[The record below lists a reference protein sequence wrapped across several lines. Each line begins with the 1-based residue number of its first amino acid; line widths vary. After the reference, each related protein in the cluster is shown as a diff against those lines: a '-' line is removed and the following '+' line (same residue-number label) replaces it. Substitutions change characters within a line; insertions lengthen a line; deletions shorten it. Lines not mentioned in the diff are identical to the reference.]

1 MTQPRGQQV
10 KSVNAR
16 YSVIR
21 YGVTPG
27 VAYSS
32 LSASGFPYAVGGASE
47 DVPGRVKGTAVS
59 PIPVLGGDT
68 ISIRVDGAPAVPVV
82 LSSTDTTVGRIVL
95 KVNAALGAAI
105 ASNDAGYLVLSSTTV
120 GDDSSIQIA
129 DGTAGMLSKL
139 GMVAGIYSGKTA
151 PADGLVT
158 LSADGL
164 GGIAPIATIDGKNLV
179 TDGGKLIYFSA
190 AGGGRSYLQTMA
202 GGIPITGRVT
212 YDGTDVRVSYF
223 AKTMDRVR
231 VKTLGSF
238 FSLLDGTNTLTLG
251 VNDQSFPVTFPSSP
265 YTRDQ
270 VIDRINSAYASARG
284 ISDTWA
290 RADGTLSAPF
300 SGLMGTGF
308 NIEVDG
314 TPQSVYFSTDPT
326 TVAEVK
332 AVIEGQVPGVTVAG
346 TPNATT
352 GPFIYIRSN
361 NMNGRTSSLK
371 IYAGESTD
379 SSSRSLSL
387 LGIRAGYY
395 GGCYV
400 ADQYGPDEIEIF
412 SSYRGPGA
420 GSFPNVSVAGS
431 GNTLTRMGLTSGTY
445 FPADPS
451 YVPVPPPHMV
461 ANEVIA
467 QSYEVL
473 LCYPSV
479 LEFGDVPEAADVVVQ
494 QYLAKSAGTNVY
506 PGNSVV
512 RALGGGVIISSTTS
526 RGFFD
531 VGKPIV
537 MSPEGILSSDAGGSQ
552 QSSSDIQFVEDIIRQ
567 ITRLNSSEIVQ
578 AVCGT
583 RFETPGDGSNT
594 GTPSQYMDFVTD
606 PTNVF
611 SGSPRGFRY
620 YVNPSV
626 LGFSVEDFPGG
637 TTAAHQVAA
646 ILRAGR
652 SLFSSDSALRLADEN
667 TVTAEP
673 VHGYVPLSSVNDK
686 FLKVGGKTALSSLPN
701 LSTYSLLQSTNARY
715 EIYIGDGTE
724 SFGDFSGPTALSQA
738 VAFLTS
744 QGANRCKII
753 VKPGNYAESSTVNL
767 NAFSDVSIDGL
778 FPSGA
783 DGVTTKSTTFF
794 FEHGG
799 IGIQFDGAL
808 AGSFVFKNI
817 KCVHSTASAFSIRA
831 WASVVDIDA
840 CFFNSQIQF
849 VDAYMFNMRRTQC
862 LGLATRAL
870 YLDYT
875 DAVSGTNTGYAD
887 VNISDCV
894 MYSAADNSCVLV
906 VDSTTFTQIRFRD
919 FTIERCVC
927 TPGCASTVGSAGTSL
942 AFTSDEGVGVLGVR
956 PSGNAYA
963 ITNGLVF
970 EAINLKSLDIRA
982 GLLGASGTT
991 KAPTAIFLVPSGA
1004 TGSADWEYGFD
1015 PAFRMDTVNVE
1026 DVNVEVVSGE
1036 NFGVVGFRT
1045 PIVMVAGVGIPP
1057 YVTPFYG
1064 KYASGNLRVMGLF
1077 VNCNLGAHGSTV
1089 VSMIPFFQDPKSHST
1104 LMSDAPCGLIG
1115 LAGQNVDINS
1125 IVVEDSIA
1133 GSLYETMM
1141 VCCYGSITFDGFT
1154 EEPRSTSQG
1163 DAAGP
1168 FSRLRF
1174 REAASNSLTGRI
1186 TQISNIR
1193 MCGGFY
1199 VDSYVKNATGSA
1211 FIYFEAMENRSC
1223 KRSLSNF
1230 QIYGFGMPLGSVSGI
1245 NVSAESYS
1253 YSYWL
1258 GFAGG
1263 IAIERG
1269 YIGNL
1274 GTGLQTMAYGIQASV
1289 GLFQELGNLKIR
1301 DVQVDG
1307 TSANGILILSGD
1319 QKRSITVQDCE
1330 IRQCGNLFGNTGLY
1344 AASSHTAGEN
1354 QGAFYIRD
1362 NIVSNCN
1369 TASSGQYVLTQINVR
1384 DQGNGS
1390 SSQPTFAYITGN
1402 NCRSPNGQMGRL
1414 NVIWTPSLA
1423 LPTSGSPSGINVQGA
1438 ETGYTGKTGAYI
1450 SYGEGLTWEPGL
1462 RCIHNSATFRSNVS
1476 DNS

>member
-16 YSVIR
+16 YSVFR

-27 VAYSS
+27 VPFSS
-32 LSASGFPYAVGGASE
+32 LGTSGFPYAVGGASE

-68 ISIRVDGAPAVPVV
+68 ISIRLDGAPAVLVV

-95 KVNAALGAAI
+95 KVNAALGAAV

-120 GDDSSIQIA
+120 GDGSSIQIA

-139 GMVAGIYSGKTA
+139 GMTAGTYSGKTA
-151 PADGLVT
+151 PADGIVT

-164 GGIAPIATIDGKNLV
+164 GGIAPLATVDGKNLV

-212 YDGTDVRVSYF
+212 YDGTDIRISYF
-223 AKTMDRVR
+223 AKTVDRVR

-251 VNDQSFPVTFPSSP
+251 VNDQSFSVTFPSGP

-270 VIDRINSAYASARG
+270 IIDRINSAYASARG

-290 RADGTLSAPF
+290 RADGTVSAPF
-300 SGLMGTGF
+300 SGLQGTGF

-314 TPQSVYFSTDPT
+314 TPQSVYFSTDPA

-332 AVIEGQVPGVTVAG
+332 AVIEGQVPGVTVSG

-361 NMNGRTSSLK
+361 NANGRTSSLK

-387 LGIRAGYY
+387 LGIRAGHY

-412 SSYRGPGA
+412 SAYRGPGA

-431 GNTLTRMGLTSGTY
+431 TSTLTRMGLTSGTY
-445 FPADPS
+445 FPAAPS

-461 ANEVIA
+461 ANEVIE
-467 QSYEVL
+467 QSYDVL

-479 LEFGDVPEAADVVVQ
+479 LEFGDVPEAADVAVQ

-512 RALGGGVIISSTTS
+512 RALGGGVILSSTTS

-552 QSSSDIQFVEDIIRQ
+552 QSSTDIQFVEDIIRQ
-567 ITRLNSSEIVQ
+567 ITRLNASDIVQ
-578 AVCGT
+578 SVCGS
-583 RFETPGDGSNT
+583 RFETPGYGSNT
-594 GTPSQYMDFVTD
+594 GSPSQYMDFFTD

-611 SGSPRGFRY
+611 SASPRGFRY
-620 YVNPSV
+620 FVNPSV
-626 LGFSVEDFPGG
+626 LGFSVEDFPAGV
-637 TTAAHQVAA
+637 TPAHQVAA
-646 ILRAGR
+646 ILRNGR
-652 SLFSSDSALRLADEN
+652 ALLSSDTALRLADVN
-667 TVTAEP
+667 TVDAETA
-673 VHGYVPLSSVNDK
+673 HGYVPLSSANDK

-701 LSTYSLLQSTNARY
+701 LSTYSLLQSANARY
-715 EIYIGDGTE
+715 EVYVGDGTN
-724 SFGDFSGPTALSQA
+724 SFGDFSGPDAISKA

-744 QGANRCKII
+744 EGADRCRII
-753 VKPGNYAESSTVNL
+753 VKPGDYSETATINL
-767 NAFSDVSIDGL
+767 SAMYDVAIEGL
-778 FPSGA
+778 FPCGSYGN
-783 DGVTTKSTTFF
+783 TTKSVTLNFAHSGT
-794 FEHGG
+794 G
-799 IGIQFDGAL
+799 IANVAGL
-808 AGSFVFKNI
+808 TGSFVFKNI
-817 KCVHSTASAFSIRA
+817 QCVHSTSTALSINA
-831 WASVVDIDA
+831 WASVVDIDG
-840 CFFNSQIQF
+840 CYFNSPVSVYDTYKF
-849 VDAYMFNMRRTQC
+849 SMRRTQC
-862 LGLATRAL
+862 LGFNSKAVVIG
-870 YLDYT
+870 YS
-875 DAVSGTNTGYAD
+875 DAVSGTNTGYVD

-894 MYSAADNSCVLV
+894 MYSGLNHPCVLV
-906 VDSTTFTQIRFRD
+906 IDETTFTQVRFRD

-927 TPGCASTVGSAGTSL
+927 TPGCAEVTGSAGTNLSL
-942 AFTSDEGVGVLGVR
+942 VSPEGAGILGVI
-956 PSGNAYA
+956 PTGNAYTT
-963 ITNGLVF
+963 TNGLIF
-970 EAINLKSLDIRA
+970 EALNLKSLDIKA
-982 GLLGASGTT
+982 GVLGASGTT
-991 KAPTAIFLVPSGA
+991 MAPTGIFLIPSGS

-1015 PAFRMDTVNVE
+1015 PAFRMDTVNIE
-1026 DVNVEVVSGE
+1026 DVNVEVVSGDT
-1036 NFGVVGFRT
+1036 FGVTGFRIPT
-1045 PIVMVAGVGIPP
+1045 VMVAGVGISP

-1064 KYASGNLRVMGLF
+1064 KYASGNLHVRGLF

-1089 VSMIPFFQDPKSHST
+1089 VSMIPFFQDPNNHST

-1115 LAGQNVDINS
+1115 LAGQNVDIKS
-1125 IVVEDSIA
+1125 VVVSDSIA
-1133 GSLYETMM
+1133 GSLYETLM
-1141 VCCYGSITFDGFT
+1141 VACYGSTTLDGFT

-1163 DAAGP
+1163 DGAGP

-1174 REAASNSLTGRI
+1174 REAVGNSLTGRI
-1186 TQISNIR
+1186 TQVSNIR
-1193 MCGGFY
+1193 MFGGFY
-1199 VDSYVKNATGSA
+1199 PDSYVRDSGGA

-1230 QIYGFGMPLGSVSGI
+1230 QIYGFSLPFGSVSGVK
-1245 NVSAESYS
+1245 VSADSYS
-1253 YSYWL
+1253 YAYWL

-1269 YIGNL
+1269 YIGML
-1274 GTGLQTMAYGIQASV
+1274 GTGLQGMAYGITATV

-1307 TSANGILILSGD
+1307 VTANGILILSGD
-1319 QKRSITVQDCE
+1319 QKRSVTVQDCE

-1344 AASSHTAGEN
+1344 AASSHAAAEN

-1369 TASSGQYVLTQINVR
+1369 TATAGQYVLTQINVR

-1423 LPTSGSPSGINVQGA
+1423 LPTSASPSGINVQGA